1 MNKHLISMTLGM
13 ALAIAAGAQAQNTNL
28 SPKAQLAADTKA
40 ADARYEADKA
50 LCADETSTKARLQCR
65 RDAKAEYDAA
75 IAAAKSRSAVA
86 TAPLNG
92 APAVSARPA
101 APVCAD
107 CGTVAAVAVK
117 EEPGKGGPVGMIAG
131 GVGGALLGRQI
142 GGGTGKDIATIAG
155 AAGGAYA
162 GKKIEEK
169 MTSHQVWTVTVD
181 YPNNIKRSFQ
191 FDKDPGFKVGDP
203 VRNSGNSVVRQ

>member
-13 ALAIAAGAQAQNTNL
+13 ALAVAAGAQAQNATRSL
-28 SPKAQLAADTKA
+28 QAQLAADTKA
-40 ADARYEADKA
+40 AAARYEADKA
-50 LCADETSTKARLQCR
+50 LCADETSVKARLQCR

-75 IAAAKSRSAVA
+75 IAAAKARMAAA

-92 APAVSARPA
+92 APTVSARAA
-101 APVCAD
+101 APLCAD

-169 MTSHQVWTVTVD
+169 VTSRQVWTVTVD

-203 VRNSGNSVVRQ
+203 VRNSGNSIVRQ

>member
-13 ALAIAAGAQAQNTNL
+13 ALAIAVGAQAQNTTL

-40 ADARYEADKA
+40 AATRYESDKA

-75 IAAAKSRSAVA
+75 IAAAKARTAG
-86 TAPLNG
+86 APLDG
-92 APAVSARPA
+92 APAVSAKAA

-107 CGTVAAVAVK
+107 CGTVAAVGVK
-117 EEPGKGGPVGMIAG
+117 EQAGKGGPVGMIAG

-169 MTSHQVWTVTVD
+169 MTAHQVWTVTVD

-203 VRNSGNSVVRQ
+203 VRNSGNSIVRQ